1 MRSLFKRNITLHY
14 SIFLLIVILSFSFLI
29 VPSACKGTELVKNGG
44 FEDSLDNWSAF
55 SYYPEQDDKAVITDS
70 KPHYGRYSLE
80 AGIIDKSQD
89 HLGRGARQ
97 TINLE
102 QCSDLKLSFWI
113 YLGSVAGSQNLYT
126 DVALIVTFL
135 TDKNPKAI
143 VYYAAWDPREEI
155 YDGFPTPTMNS
166 EDVTNILIPAMMIY
180 RWNHVERDLAR
191 DFKNAY
197 PSIDLRTVSS
207 LSIELVS
214 VRFEKIDFESETFWD
229 DISLTCEVEES
240 ALWDESPTPNESSEE
255 TKQTTTTT
263 DQPPNPTEEFPQTAT
278 TVAPSTGDPT
288 STSSKLTETPI
299 KENESSSSASVVD
312 YWTPLTAL
320 ATIMGTLLAMLTLF
334 FTFRRRH

>member
-1 MRSLFKRNITLHY
+1 MINLVKRNITIHS
-14 SIFLLIVILSFSFLI
+14 SIFLLIIILSFSFLI
-29 VPSACKGTELVKNGG
+29 APSASKGTELVKNGG
-44 FEDSLDNWSAF
+44 FEDSLDNWNVF
-55 SYYPEQDDKAVITDS
+55 SYYPEHDDKAVITDS

-80 AGIIDKSQD
+80 TGIINESQD

-102 QCSDLKLSFWI
+102 QCSDLKLSFWV

-135 TDKNPKAI
+135 TEKNPKAI
-143 VYYAAWDPREEI
+143 VYYVAWDPQEEI

-166 EDVTNILIPAMMIY
+166 EDVTNILIPAMMTY

-191 DFKNAY
+191 DFKNAH
-197 PSIDLRTVSS
+197 PSLDLRTVSS

-214 VRFEKIDFESETFWD
+214 VRFEKIDFVSETFWD
-229 DISLTCEVEES
+229 DISLTCEVEETAS
-240 ALWDESPTPNESSEE
+240 WDESPTPNESSEE
-255 TKQTTTTT
+255 IQQTTTATDQTPNPIEEFTQTTTT
-263 DQPPNPTEEFPQTAT
+263 
-278 TVAPSTGDPT
+278 VAPPKGDPT
-288 STSSKLTETPI
+288 STSSKLTETPK
-299 KENESSSSASVVD
+299 KENESRQASVVD